1 LALLIIFSISM
12 NPADFLTAVCTS
24 ETFFLNTYA
33 KPYFVL
39 VLRSE
44 ILQDNCLF
52 CLSIIDIYR

>member
-1 LALLIIFSISM
+1 LIIFSIGM
-12 NPADFLTAVCTS
+12 NTADFLTADCTS

-44 ILQDNCLF
+44 IL
-52 CLSIIDIYR
+52 